1 MSDNNVVLTQAVL
14 DDSTLAHEL
23 ATRVSEEDAQLDFT
37 HVERVTSEFAEVMCK
52 AIVAV
57 RSPAVLSNAL
67 LVHTMRP
74 DVQQAFMPAI
84 MSALSEGVKPAPG
97 AKSAPGTQP
106 PPEPSRAGT
115 SQDLSPR
122 PSETVSFPV
131 TVRPPVTAVDPFKI
145 LEHVR
150 ADYRTYVETFQRFQD
165 PAIRDWVMERIQNGT
180 LLWKP
185 PYIQLSRPFASGES
199 LPALVDGGLLHP
211 GVLRVFRRDLDD
223 PESPPIAP
231 YRHQTEA
238 VRAIL
243 GDAGMGYGDSA
254 GANVVV
260 ATGTGSGKSFAFG
273 IPIVSQ
279 ALRDRDRGGPGT
291 RGIKAVI
298 VYPMNALA
306 NSQYDDFAARLHGS
320 GLTIARYTGDTP
332 SSEGEALDQH
342 KRATGRE
349 TPYDSEILSRER
361 IQTQP
366 PDILMTN
373 YVMLELLLTRFED
386 RKLFAAPGVLKFLVL
401 DEVHTYTGKRGADV
415 AALIR
420 RLKQHTGTTGKLRC
434 IATSATVESTGE
446 TSAGEAVADFAT
458 KLSGEPFDAAN
469 VVTES
474 YAPWPADLDPDVHRL
489 ADALTGGP
497 LALPDLADGAQMTPE
512 EVAATLLKQQGD
524 RDGDDE
530 HRLAL
535 KLHAFFSQGRA
546 ISACLDPRDP
556 HLNDRG
562 ERVCPVCA
570 EAGRP
575 GVPTF
580 PLVFCRACGQE
591 YWSVAVDE
599 EDRLHPAELDAV
611 DLLGKAGYLMRGHEE
626 IELPDHW
633 RTKTGKVRGG
643 KHGYQDVVPSPMYV
657 CPDCGQL
664 LSDLPYRGSLIS
676 PGRQDGEGRDDSRPV
691 CTHPRAFPVTFLP
704 APFLLCPS
712 CGIVHDRRSRE
723 YNKLFTFGSV
733 GRSTATDVL
742 VSAQVQSLPAEANKV
757 IAFSDNRQD
766 TALQAAHM
774 NSLHRRFTFRQ
785 TLYTALKEAGHI
797 WGNGEGLR
805 LQEVGNLL
813 FEGQQRHHVLPN
825 FRKSTS
831 KFKRDA
837 KAEQRYRDY
846 LSFVGLW
853 ELGATH
859 RRTHQN
865 LEDVGL
871 LAVGYAGLPDVA
883 ADEDWWADVPE
894 MASLPVDIRY
904 DLLLG
909 LMDILRK
916 RLALPYSPILEP
928 LKFARDIL
936 GNLNEEAF
944 IHDDTF
950 RGPIGYSDS
959 APNRFPLTVYRLT
972 TSANTQPMVW
982 LRRVFDAIGEPVD
995 FESAQRLL
1003 GRIVE
1008 KLGDPRAE
1016 FLVRRTASPYR
1027 TRRRFDLWML
1037 SPDVLLWADQ
1047 ASEHW
1052 RCPKCG
1058 TVHRFRTLRVCTG
1071 STCRT
1076 TLEERDLTDN
1086 YFRKVYATPLG
1097 QAMPVTA
1104 EEHSGQVG
1112 GRERREIEIRFR
1124 DPEDPLN
1131 VLVCTPTME
1140 LGIDIGHLNA
1150 VTLRNVPPS
1159 PSNYAQRA
1167 GRAGRSGQ
1175 AALISVFAGVGSAR
1189 GPHDQ
1194 YFYRFPEK
1202 MIAGAIAAPRFRLDN
1217 EALLTSHIHALVLE
1231 TLGLLGA
1238 QRLPG
1243 KPQDLLDHSRPDAHY
1258 PLFADWR
1265 AAYQQGI
1272 ETHFARIVEA
1282 VESAFAAEMVRFA
1295 WLDRPFIEE
1304 VIRGFVPT
1312 LDLKMERWRTEYER
1326 LDAEREAINVT
1337 LGSEHVD
1344 PSLSRRRDVI
1354 ERKLQRMREGHG
1366 DWYLYRYLGGEGF
1379 LPGYAFPPQATILS
1393 FNDRE
1398 DELARDPE
1406 IALGEY
1412 APGNFVYYR
1421 GEQYAVT
1428 HARPRRRRVY
1438 DESGKGEM
1446 ELDIEPVQI
1455 CPECQRAYVGQA
1467 EVGRARCDCGA
1478 DLTIVHG
1485 QKAMGMVD
1493 MYAQARARITA
1504 DEEERRR
1511 RGYVTSSHY
1520 RAGGEQQAYTVSRRR
1535 LEAFRMTLEHNGE
1548 VLRINQGPPDAEGR
1562 PEGFTL
1568 CRKCHAWLLGDNAPD
1583 KHVYTPQAQGEC
1595 PRHAGPEDLERGLWL
1610 TTSIRSDLALFDV
1623 PLPEGVPLDQA
1634 ESFYVTLTHTLLR
1647 ALLVAFNLD
1656 ERELNGF
1663 LAPVPQDAET
1673 EQVIRYRIV
1682 LYETT
1687 VGGSGVLASLS
1698 EPGRLM
1704 TTVDRARELL
1714 HEGDPEGGCEQACYA
1729 CLLSFYNQRV
1739 HELLDRTLVLPW
1751 LQSLADLSVDAVV
1764 SEDRFG
1770 ALVEQC
1776 GSDLERQVL
1785 MAIRDR
1791 ALPLPDE
1798 AQKVIYDGDEP
1809 LVIADFYYE
1818 PRIVVFVDGSP
1829 HYRDY
1834 VQAAD
1839 ARKRRRLKALGYRVV
1854 VVRAE
1859 DPDTGLDELAAKLT

>member
-1 MSDNNVVLTQAVL
+1 MSDHCVVLTHAVL
-14 DDSTLAHEL
+14 EDPILAHEL
-23 ATRVSEEDAQLDFT
+23 ATRVSDEDLQLDFSD
-37 HVERVTSEFAEVMCK
+37 VERVTPAFAEAMCR
-52 AIVAV
+52 AIVAA

-67 LVHTMRP
+67 LVDTMRP
-74 DVQQAFMPAI
+74 EVQQAFMPAI
-84 MSALSEGVKPAPG
+84 VSALSPAAEPGSKPARPT
-97 AKSAPGTQP
+97 S
-106 PPEPSRAGT
+106 
-115 SQDLSPR
+115 SQDPAGSAR
-122 PSETVSFPV
+122 PSQPVSY
-131 TVRPPVTAVDPFKI
+131 PPTMQPLTTAVNPFEV

-165 PAIRDWVMERIQNGT
+165 PAIRDWVMARIENGT

-185 PYIQLSRPFASGES
+185 PYIQLSRPFAAGEP
-199 LPALVDGGLLHP
+199 LPALVDAGLLHP
-211 GVLRVFRRDLDD
+211 GVLKVFRRDLED
-223 PESPPIAP
+223 PESEVISP

-243 GDAGMGYGDSA
+243 GDA

-273 IPIVSQ
+273 IPIVSE
-279 ALRDRDRGGPGT
+279 ALRDRERGIV
-291 RGIKAVI
+291 GIKAVI

-306 NSQYDDFAARLHGS
+306 NSQYDDFAARLHTS

-332 SSEGEALDQH
+332 FSESEALEQH
-342 KRATGRE
+342 KRTTGRE

-361 IQTQP
+361 IQTEP

-386 RKLFAAPGVLKFLVL
+386 RKLFATPGVLSFLVL

-420 RLKQHTGTTGKLRC
+420 RLKQHTGTTGTLRC

-458 KLSGEPFDAAN
+458 RLFGEPFSAAN

-474 YAPWPADLDPDVHRL
+474 YAAWPADLDPDVRRL
-489 ADALTGGP
+489 ADALAARP
-497 LALPDLADGAQMTPE
+497 LALSELADEVGMAPE
-512 EVAATLLKQQGD
+512 EIAATLLAQRGD
-524 RDGDDE
+524 KASDDE
-530 HRLAL
+530 HRMAP

-546 ISACLDPRDP
+546 ISACLDPDDP

-570 EAGRP
+570 EAGRA

-599 EDRLHPAELDAV
+599 ENHLHPAELDAV
-611 DLLGKAGYLMRGHEE
+611 DLPGKAGYLMRGHEE
-626 IELPDHW
+626 INLPDHW
-633 RTKTGKVRGG
+633 LTKTGRVKGG
-643 KHGYQDVVPSPMYV
+643 KSGYQDVVPSQMYV

-664 LSDLPYRGSLIS
+664 LPDWPRGG
-676 PGRQDGEGRDDSRPV
+676 PTAGRGRREGGRRDGGRPCV
-691 CTHPRAFPVTFLP
+691 HPSAFAVTLLP
-704 APFLLCPS
+704 APFLLCPR

-742 VSAQVQSLPAEANKV
+742 VSAQVQSLPAGANKV

-785 TLYTALKEAGHI
+785 TLYTALIEAGHV
-797 WGNGEGLR
+797 WQQGEGLQ
-805 LQEVGNLL
+805 LQEIGNLL

-831 KFKRDA
+831 KYKRDA

-846 LSFVGLW
+846 LSFVALW

-871 LAVGYAGLPDVA
+871 LAVGYAGLLDVA
-883 ADEDWWADVPE
+883 ADEEHWSDVPE
-894 MASLPVDIRY
+894 MAALSEDVRY

-909 LMDILRK
+909 LMDIMRK
-916 RLALPYSPILEP
+916 RLALPYAPILEP
-928 LKFARDIL
+928 LKFERDIL

-944 IHDDTF
+944 IHDDVF

-972 TSANTQPMVW
+972 TSANTQPIVW
-982 LRRVFDAIGEPVD
+982 LRRVFDTLSQPLGY
-995 FESAQRLL
+995 ESAQQLL

-1016 FLVRRTASPYR
+1016 FLVQRSASPYH
-1027 TRRRFDLWML
+1027 TRQRFDLWMV
-1037 SPDVLLWADQ
+1037 SPDVLLWADR

-1097 QAMPVTA
+1097 QAMPVIA
-1104 EEHSGQVG
+1104 EEHSGQVTG
-1112 GRERREIEIRFR
+1112 EERREIEIRFR

-1243 KPQDLLDHSRPDAHY
+1243 RPQDLVDHSRPDAHY

-1265 AAYQQGI
+1265 AAYEEGI
-1272 ETHFARIVEA
+1272 ETYFTRIVEA
-1282 VESAFAAEMVRFA
+1282 VESAFAAEMARFA

-1304 VIRGFVPT
+1304 VVRGFVPT
-1312 LDLKMERWRTEYER
+1312 LDRKMERWRTEYER
-1326 LDAEREAINVT
+1326 LDGERESINVT

-1354 ERKLQRMREGHG
+1354 ERKLQQMREGRG

-1379 LPGYAFPPQATILS
+1379 LPGYAFPPQAIILS

-1406 IALGEY
+1406 IALSEY

-1421 GEQYAVT
+1421 GEQYEVT

-1438 DESGKGEM
+1438 DDSGKGEM
-1446 ELDIEPVQI
+1446 ELDIERVQV
-1455 CPECQRAYVGQA
+1455 CPECQRAYVGKG

-1485 QKAMGMVD
+1485 QNAMGMVD

-1520 RAGGEQQAYTVSRRR
+1520 RAGGEQRAYAVATEHG
-1535 LEAFRMTLEHNGE
+1535 EAFRMILEHNGE
-1548 VLRINQGPPDAEGR
+1548 VLRINQGPPDAEGH

-1568 CRKCHAWLLGDNAPD
+1568 CRKCHAWLLGENAAE
-1583 KHVYTPQAQGEC
+1583 KHVYTAERQGDC
-1595 PRHAGPEDLERGLWL
+1595 PRHAGREDLERGLWL
-1610 TTSIRSDLALFDV
+1610 TMSIRSDLALFDV
-1623 PLPEGVPLDQA
+1623 PLPEDVAPDRA
-1634 ESFYVTLTHTLLR
+1634 ESFYVTLTQTVLR

-1656 ERELNGF
+1656 EQELNGF
-1663 LAPVPQDAET
+1663 LAPVPQDVHAE
-1673 EQVIRYRIV
+1673 QLIPYRIV

-1687 VGGSGVLASLS
+1687 VGGSGVLASLA
-1698 EPGRLM
+1698 EPGRLSTM
-1704 TTVDRARELL
+1704 IGRARELL
-1714 HEGDPEGGCEQACYA
+1714 HEGDPEGGCERACYA

-1751 LQSLADLSVDAVV
+1751 LQSLANIAVSPIVD
-1764 SEDRFG
+1764 EDRFE
-1770 ALVEQC
+1770 ALDEQC
-1776 GSDLERQVL
+1776 DSELERRVL
-1785 MAIRDR
+1785 AAMRDGGLR
-1791 ALPLPDE
+1791 LPDE
-1798 AQKVIYDGDEP
+1798 AQRKIYDGDEP
-1809 LVIADFYYE
+1809 LVVADFYYE
-1818 PRIVVFVDGSP
+1818 PRIAVFVDGSP
-1829 HYRDY
+1829 HHRDY

-1839 ARKRRRLKALGYRVV
+1839 ARKRMRLKALGYRVV

-1859 DPDTGLDELAAKLT
+1859 EPEAGLEALAEMLNH